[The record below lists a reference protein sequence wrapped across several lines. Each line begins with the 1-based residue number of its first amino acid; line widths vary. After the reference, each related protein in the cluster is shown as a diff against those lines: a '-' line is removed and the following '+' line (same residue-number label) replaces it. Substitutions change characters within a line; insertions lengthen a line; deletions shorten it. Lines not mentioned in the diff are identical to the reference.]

1 MKKYIAMNRFK
12 IVHGKE
18 SDFENIWRKRENF
31 VKLSV
36 KWIVT
41 VVLTS
46 FSIYMV
52 FALNPEG
59 QLRIL
64 FNVLTF
70 AGIYGLAAIGLNVHF
85 GLTGLLNFGHASFM
99 GVGAY
104 VTLLLIPHAAGRE
117 GQITET
123 GLPFLLA
130 LVIGILSAALFGLL
144 LGLPAIR
151 LRGDY
156 LAIVTIAAAEIFRLL
171 VRDLESVTGGVYGI
185 INFSDSL
192 QKYRPNFIETFVS
205 KYDLNAG
212 QIWVGFLSWVSIFF
226 VLLLLKRLNSSP
238 WGRALR
244 AVREDEDA
252 VRALGKNAVWLKLQ
266 SFMLGAGIAGLAG
279 VFLAFNYGS
288 LQTTLFVPLLTFYV
302 WAIMIL
308 GGVGSLSGP
317 VFGSVI
323 FWVIISETDRLAA
336 LIFEN
341 ANGQQ
346 LAGVRFVLVGLLIMI
361 LMIFRPSGLLG
372 KKEELLLNVK

>member
-1 MKKYIAMNRFK
+1 MCIRD
-12 IVHGKE
+12 
-18 SDFENIWRKRENF
+18 S
-31 VKLSV
+31 
-36 KWIVT
+36 
-41 VVLTS
+41 
-46 FSIYMV
+46 
-52 FALNPEG
+52 
-59 QLRIL
+59 
-64 FNVLTF
+64 
-70 AGIYGLAAIGLNVHF
+70 
-85 GLTGLLNFGHASFM
+85 
-99 GVGAY
+99 Y

-117 GQITET
+117 GEITDT
-123 GLPFLLA
+123 GLAFLPA
-130 LVIGILSAALFGLL
+130 LIIGIIAAALFGLL

-171 VRDLESVTGGVYGI
+171 VRDLESITGGVYGI

-192 QKYRPNFIETFVS
+192 QMYRPNFVENFAES
-205 KYDLNAG
+205 FELNSS
-212 QIWVGFLSWVSIFF
+212 QLWVGLLSWISIFF
-226 VLLLLKRLNSSP
+226 VLLLLKRLTNSP

-288 LQTTLFVPLLTFYV
+288 LQTTTFVPLLTFYV

-308 GGVGSLSGP
+308 GGVGSLTGP
-317 VFGSVI
+317 IFGSII
-323 FWVIISETDRLAA
+323 FWVIISETDRLAL

-346 LAGVRFVLVGLLIMI
+346 LAGVRFVLVGLLIMF

-372 KKEELLLNVK
+372 KKEELLLDVKSS

>member
-1 MKKYIAMNRFK
+1 MKIS
-12 IVHGKE
+12 I
-18 SDFENIWRKRENF
+18 
-31 VKLSV
+31 
-36 KWIVT
+36 KWVVT
-41 VVLTS
+41 ILLTA
-46 FSIYMV
+46 FSIYLV

-130 LVIGILSAALFGLL
+130 LVIGILSASLFGLL

-171 VRDLESVTGGVYGI
+171 VRDLESVTGGVYGV

-192 QKYRPNFIETFVS
+192 QQYRPSFIETFVS

-266 SFMLGAGIAGLAG
+266 SFMLGAGIAGLSG

-346 LAGVRFVLVGLLIMI
+346 LAGVRFVLVGLLIMS

>member
-1 MKKYIAMNRFK
+1 
-12 IVHGKE
+12 
-18 SDFENIWRKRENF
+18 
-31 VKLSV
+31 
-36 KWIVT
+36 
-41 VVLTS
+41 
-46 FSIYMV
+46 
-52 FALNPEG
+52 
-59 QLRIL
+59 LRIL
-64 FNVLTF
+64 FNLLTF

-117 GQITET
+117 GEITES

-130 LVIGILSAALFGLL
+130 LFIGIISASLFGLL

-171 VRDLESVTGGVYGI
+171 VRDLESITGGVYGI

-192 QKYRPNFIETFVS
+192 QQYRPIYFENFVS
-205 KYDLNAG
+205 RYELNPS
-212 QIWVGFLSWVSIFF
+212 QVWVGLLSWISILF
-226 VLLLLKRLNSSP
+226 VLVILKRLTNSP

-288 LQTTLFVPLLTFYV
+288 LQTTTFVPLLTFYV

-317 VFGSVI
+317 IFGSII
-323 FWVIISETDRLAA
+323 FWVIISETDKLAA

-346 LAGVRFVLVGLLIMI
+346 LAGVRFVLVGLLIMV

>member
-1 MKKYIAMNRFK
+1 M
-12 IVHGKE
+12 
-18 SDFENIWRKRENF
+18 
-31 VKLSV
+31 KLSA

-41 VVLTS
+41 ILLTIS
-46 FSIYMV
+46 SIYLV
-52 FALNPEG
+52 FILNDEG
-59 QLRIL
+59 PLRIL
-64 FNVLTF
+64 FNLLTF

-117 GQITET
+117 GEITES
-123 GLPFLLA
+123 GLPFLIA
-130 LVIGILSAALFGLL
+130 LLVGIIAASLFGLL

-171 VRDLESVTGGVYGI
+171 VRDLEPITGGVYGI

-192 QKYRPNFIETFVS
+192 QQYRPIIFENIVS
-205 KYDLNAG
+205 KYELNPSQA
-212 QIWVGFLSWVSIFF
+212 WVGLLSWISIFF
-226 VLLLLKRLNSSP
+226 VLIILRRLTNSP

-288 LQTTLFVPLLTFYV
+288 LQTTTFVPLLTFYV

-317 VFGSVI
+317 IFGSII
-323 FWVIISETDRLAA
+323 FWVIISETDKLAG

-346 LAGVRFVLVGLLIMI
+346 LAGVRFVLVGLLIMV

>member
-1 MKKYIAMNRFK
+1 M
-12 IVHGKE
+12 
-18 SDFENIWRKRENF
+18 
-31 VKLSV
+31 KLSI
-36 KWIVT
+36 KWVVT
-41 VVLTS
+41 ILLTI
-46 FSIYMV
+46 FSIYLV
-52 FALNPEG
+52 FVLNEEG
-59 QLRIL
+59 PLRIL
-64 FNVLTF
+64 FNLLTF

-117 GQITET
+117 GEITES
-123 GLPFLLA
+123 GFPFLLA
-130 LVIGILSAALFGLL
+130 LLIGVISASLFGLL

-171 VRDLESVTGGVYGI
+171 VRDLESITGGVYGI

-192 QKYRPNFIETFVS
+192 QRYRPVFLENFVS
-205 KYDLNAG
+205 KYDLNPS
-212 QIWVGFLSWVSIFF
+212 QVWVGLLSWVSILF
-226 VLLLLKRLNSSP
+226 VLLILRRLTNSP

-288 LQTTLFVPLLTFYV
+288 LQTTTFVPLLTFYV

-317 VFGSVI
+317 IFGSII
-323 FWVIISETDRLAA
+323 FWVIISETDKLAS

-346 LAGVRFVLVGLLIMI
+346 LAGVRFVLVGLLIML

>member
-1 MKKYIAMNRFK
+1 M
-12 IVHGKE
+12 
-18 SDFENIWRKRENF
+18 
-31 VKLSV
+31 L
-36 KWIVT
+36 
-41 VVLTS
+41 LTI
-46 FSIYMV
+46 FSIYLV
-52 FALNPEG
+52 FVLNEEG
-59 QLRIL
+59 PLRIL
-64 FNVLTF
+64 INLLTF

-117 GQITET
+117 GEITES

-130 LVIGILSAALFGLL
+130 LLIGVISASLFGLL

-171 VRDLESVTGGVYGI
+171 VRDLESITGGVYGI

-192 QKYRPNFIETFVS
+192 QRYRPLFLENFVS
-205 KYDLNAG
+205 KYDLNPS
-212 QIWVGFLSWVSIFF
+212 QVWVGLLSWVSILF
-226 VLLLLKRLNSSP
+226 VLLILRRLTNSP

-288 LQTTLFVPLLTFYV
+288 LQTTTFVPLLTFYV

-317 VFGSVI
+317 IFGSII
-323 FWVIISETDRLAA
+323 FWVIISETDKLAS

-346 LAGVRFVLVGLLIMI
+346 LAGVRFVLVGLLIMV

>member
-1 MKKYIAMNRFK
+1 MKIS
-12 IVHGKE
+12 I
-18 SDFENIWRKRENF
+18 
-31 VKLSV
+31 
-36 KWIVT
+36 KWVVT
-41 VVLTS
+41 ILLTA
-46 FSIYMV
+46 FSIYLV

-104 VTLLLIPHAAGRE
+104 VTLLLIPHAVGRE

-130 LVIGILSAALFGLL
+130 LVIGVVSASLFGLL

-156 LAIVTIAAAEIFRLL
+156 LAIVTIAAAEIFRIL
-171 VRDLESVTGGVYGI
+171 VIDLESITGGVYGI
-185 INFSDSL
+185 INYSDSL
-192 QKYRPNFIETFVS
+192 QQYRPNFIEIFVS

-212 QIWVGFLSWVSIFF
+212 QIWIGFLSWISIFF

-266 SFMLGAGIAGLAG
+266 SFMLGAGIAGLSG
-279 VFLAFNYGS
+279 VLLAFNYGS
-288 LQTTLFVPLLTFYV
+288 LQVTLFVPLLTFYI

-317 VFGSVI
+317 IFGSVI
-323 FWVIISETDRLAA
+323 FWVIISETDRLAS
-336 LIFEN
+336 LIFAN

-346 LAGVRFVLVGLLIMI
+346 LAGVRFLLVGLLIMI

>member
-1 MKKYIAMNRFK
+1 MKIS
-12 IVHGKE
+12 I
-18 SDFENIWRKRENF
+18 
-31 VKLSV
+31 
-36 KWIVT
+36 KWVVT
-41 VVLTS
+41 ILLTA
-46 FSIYMV
+46 FSIYLV

-130 LVIGILSAALFGLL
+130 LVIGILSASLFGLL

-171 VRDLESVTGGVYGI
+171 VRDLESVTGGVYGV

-192 QKYRPNFIETFVS
+192 QQHRPSFIETFVS

-226 VLLLLKRLNSSP
+226 VLLLLNRLNSSP

-266 SFMLGAGIAGLAG
+266 SFMLGAGIAGLSG

-317 VFGSVI
+317 IFGSVI

>member
-1 MKKYIAMNRFK
+1 
-12 IVHGKE
+12 
-18 SDFENIWRKRENF
+18 
-31 VKLSV
+31 
-36 KWIVT
+36 
-41 VVLTS
+41 
-46 FSIYMV
+46 
-52 FALNPEG
+52 
-59 QLRIL
+59 
-64 FNVLTF
+64 
-70 AGIYGLAAIGLNVHF
+70 
-85 GLTGLLNFGHASFM
+85 M

-117 GQITET
+117 GEITDT
-123 GLPFLLA
+123 GLTFFPA
-130 LVIGILSAALFGLL
+130 LVIGIIAAALFGLL

-185 INFSDSL
+185 INFSESL
-192 QKYRPNFIETFVS
+192 QIYKPEFLINFSERFE
-205 KYDLNAG
+205 LNSS
-212 QIWVGFLSWVSIFF
+212 QMWVGLLSWISIFI
-226 VLLLLKRLNSSP
+226 VLILLRRLTNSP

-252 VRALGKNAVWLKLQ
+252 VRALGKNAIWLKLQ

-288 LQTTLFVPLLTFYV
+288 LQTTTFVPLLTFYV

-308 GGVGSLSGP
+308 GGVGSLTGP
-317 VFGSVI
+317 IFGSII
-323 FWVIISETDRLAA
+323 FWVIISETDRLAQ

-346 LAGVRFVLVGLLIMI
+346 LAGVRFILVGLLIML

-372 KKEELLLNVK
+372 KKEELLLDVKSS